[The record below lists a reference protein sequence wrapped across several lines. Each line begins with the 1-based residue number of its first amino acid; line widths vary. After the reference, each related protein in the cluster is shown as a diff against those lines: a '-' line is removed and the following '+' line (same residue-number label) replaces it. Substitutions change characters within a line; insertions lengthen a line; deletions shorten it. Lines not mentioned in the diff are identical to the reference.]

1 MTHKLSCAA
10 VVLCSMAAVAFAS
23 PAPSGDAVIRRP
35 AAGSEIVITTT
46 SRVAGA
52 IHSLTWNGK
61 EFIDSYDH
69 GRQLQSALN
78 LDVAGV
84 FHAETFNPT
93 EAGSRSDGAGDATTS
108 RLLSIEAKGHTL
120 RTRNQMAFWL
130 RPGQLSGKNL
140 ALNTTDLS
148 NHILT
153 KHVTIGYRDFDNVL
167 DYQVTFTLPADE
179 QHQQVAFEALTGYMP
194 PEFDKFWTL
203 DPGTSKLSPLSRGPG
218 EQRFPV
224 IFSTPDGQHAMGIYC
239 AQKPAPGEKGP
250 TYGRWLFEQEKVVK
264 WNCVF
269 RRINPQGIEPGDY
282 TYRMFVIVGTLEQV
296 QATMVRLAAD
306 LHLPSPPSR

>member
-1 MTHKLSCAA
+1 MRTTLITFGAFVWLGAA
-10 VVLCSMAAVAFAS
+10 ACLGAES
-23 PAPSGDAVIRRP
+23 PSGDSVIRRA

-52 IHSLTWNGK
+52 IHSLTWAGK
-61 EFIDSYDH
+61 EFIDSHDH
-69 GRQLQSALN
+69 GRQLQSAIN

-108 RLLSIEAKGHTL
+108 RLLEIEAKDHTL
-120 RTRNQMAFWL
+120 RTRTQMAFWL
-130 RPGQLSGKNL
+130 RPGQLSGKNP

-179 QHQQVAFEALTGYMP
+179 QHKHVAFEALTGYMP
-194 PEFDKFWTL
+194 PDFDKFWTL
-203 DPGTSKLSPLSRGPG
+203 DPVTSKLSPLSTGPG
-218 EQRFPV
+218 EQKLPV
-224 IFSTPDGQHAMGIYC
+224 IFSTPDSQYAMGIYC
-239 AQKPAPGEKGP
+239 PQKAAPGEKGP
-250 TYGRWLFEQEKVVK
+250 TYGRWLFKHEKVVK

-269 RRINPQGIEPGDY
+269 RRIDPQGISPGNY
-282 TYRMFVIVGTLEQV
+282 SFRMFVIVGTLEQV
-296 QATMVRLAAD
+296 QATMLKLMAD
-306 LHLPSPPSR
+306 TPRP